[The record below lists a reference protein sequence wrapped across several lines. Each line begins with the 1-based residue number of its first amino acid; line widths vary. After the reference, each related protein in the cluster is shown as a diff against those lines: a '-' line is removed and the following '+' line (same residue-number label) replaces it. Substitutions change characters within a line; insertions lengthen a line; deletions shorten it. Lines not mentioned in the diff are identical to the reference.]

1 MSNVAP
7 TANAGVGVAKR
18 SAGRYAYYVFFVM
31 FFINLLNYLDRY
43 LFIGAS
49 NRVAKELGFGLDGVG
64 YLTSAFLIVY
74 TLGTIPLGIWA
85 DRTKRKNVVAACV
98 AVWSAATAFT
108 ALASNFL
115 ALFLSRMV
123 LGIGEA
129 GYFPA
134 GTALMSD
141 YFSREKRSRVMSW
154 WSTGQYVGLMIG
166 FVVGG
171 LVTAN
176 SLPSSAWRW
185 SFLIVGGPGLLIAL
199 VAWRLREPRRNQ
211 ADEEVVDLDPHSL
224 AIETE
229 IEEISTP
236 FLRKVFSEFAS
247 LLRIKTMLVLI
258 VMQIFAFFV
267 LGVNVVFLPI
277 FLQQKD
283 TFGFS
288 SSFAGIFSGGVI
300 VLAGIVGVIAGGYMA
315 DALNR
320 RFPGA
325 RVLVCGIGFLLSAP
339 AFAVA
344 ITVRNPTVFSVF
356 FFLTV
361 ILLSIYNGPSTAATQ
376 DVVPSYLRASAVA
389 ISLLFA
395 HMLGDAF
402 APSLVG
408 YLATSFD
415 PTHGQHFAQGVAGN
429 DLTIALVVTCTP
441 ALIIAGLVGLFG
453 ARWMKGDIQAAVQA
467 DQVAKATKSI
477 VS

>member
-1 MSNVAP
+1 MSDIAPGANVG
-7 TANAGVGVAKR
+7 TRVAKR
-18 SAGRYAYYVFFVM
+18 RTSRYASYVFFVM
-31 FFINLLNYLDRY
+31 FVINLLNYLDRY

-49 NRVAKELGFGLDGVG
+49 DRVAKELGFGLDGIG
-64 YLTSAFLIVY
+64 YLTSAFLIIY

-108 ALASNFL
+108 ALAGNFL
-115 ALFLSRMV
+115 TLFLSRMV

-171 LVTAN
+171 LVTAD
-176 SLPSSAWRW
+176 SLPSGAWRW
-185 SFLIVGGPGLLIAL
+185 SFLIVGIPGLLFAWI
-199 VAWRLREPRRNQ
+199 AWRLREPRRNQ
-211 ADEEVVDLDPHSL
+211 ADEEEAATDLTTPAPALALEAEFKEVTDPFMSKIL
-224 AIETE
+224 A
-229 IEEISTP
+229 
-236 FLRKVFSEFAS
+236 EFGS
-247 LLRIKTMLVLI
+247 LLRIKTILVLI
-258 VMQIFAFFV
+258 VMQIFAYFV

-283 TFGFS
+283 TFHLS
-288 SSFAGIFSGGVI
+288 SSFAGIFSGGTI
-300 VLAGIVGVIAGGYMA
+300 VLAGIAGVVAGGYMA

-339 AFAVA
+339 AFVLAL
-344 ITVRNPTVFSVF
+344 TTRNFSIFSIF

-361 ILLSIYNGPSTAATQ
+361 VLLSIYNGPSTAATQ

-389 ISLLFA
+389 ISLLCA
-395 HMLGDAF
+395 HLLGDAF

-415 PTHGQHFAQGVAGN
+415 PTHGQHFTQNIAGQ
-429 DLTIALVVTCTP
+429 DLTIALVTTCTP
-441 ALIIAGLVGLFG
+441 ALIIAGLVGIFG
-453 ARWMKGDIQAAVQA
+453 ARWMKGDVQAAIQA
-467 DQVAKATKSI
+467 DQATKGTA
-477 VS
+477 